1 MTQLHDFSVSVYALW
16 GYDPFPWQE
25 MLAARTAAGRWP
37 QALDLPTAT
46 GKTACIDVAIHAL
59 ASQTLD
65 LRPSTGDLREAKD
78 SLRAFAN
85 GKGGRTVIG
94 VKPNGELIGP
104 RVSAQTLLVIAAAR
118 KHFEPLDEIDVETGK
133 ARGCVPTTT
142 RRLFRSSER
151 GALERALWPE
161 EALKSPDRRRGRA

>member
-1 MTQLHDFSVSVYALW
+1 MIACDFPTFFQALW

-25 MLAARTAAGRWP
+25 MLAARTAAGSWP
-37 QALDLPTAT
+37 QALDLPTAS

-65 LRPSTGDLREAKD
+65 LRSSMGDLREAKD
-78 SLRAFAN
+78 SLRAYAN

-94 VKPNGELIGP
+94 VKPNGELIGR
-104 RVSAQTLLVIAAAR
+104 RVSAQTLRVIAEAR
-118 KHFEPLDEIDVETGK
+118 EHFEPPVEIRK

-142 RRLFRSSER
+142 RRVSRSSEHE
-151 GALERALWPE
+151 ALERALRPE
-161 EALKSPDRRRGRA
+161 EALKSPDRRRGRV